1 MKSVK
6 FMKSHPS
13 SVFDEFYSDF
23 GVFETK
29 NGLFGAVWKDM
40 SNTLTV
46 RENDEI
52 NLVKKA
58 SGHQNDK

>member
-1 MKSVK
+1 MKV
-6 FMKSHPS
+6 SHPS
-13 SVFDEFYSDF
+13 SIFDEFNLDF
-23 GVFETK
+23 GVFGTK
-29 NGLFGAVWKDM
+29 KWTFGSVCKDM

>member
-1 MKSVK
+1 M
-6 FMKSHPS
+6 
-13 SVFDEFYSDF
+13 
-23 GVFETK
+23 GQK
-29 NGLFGAVWKDM
+29 NGLLEQCQCEKM

>member
-1 MKSVK
+1 MYLKGFRIK
-6 FMKSHPS
+6 N
-13 SVFDEFYSDF
+13 SDF
-23 GVFETK
+23 IIFGTK
-29 NGLFGAVWKDM
+29 NGLLVQCGKI

>member
-1 MKSVK
+1 MSVK
-6 FMKSHPS
+6 FMKVSHPS
-13 SVFDEFYSDF
+13 SVFDEFYLDF
-23 GVFETK
+23 GVFGTK
-29 NGLFGAVWKDM
+29 NGHLEQCEKM